1 MQEDASIAT
10 TYPKTIAGHNNR
22 MAKSKA
28 ELMKN
33 FRENGKDIGKTLKNI
48 PLSQF
53 K

>member
-1 MQEDASIAT
+1 MQEEASIAT
-10 TYPKTIAGHNNR
+10 KYPNTIAGLNNR

-28 ELMKN
+28 ERMKI